1 MAAPT
6 ATRTSA
12 RNRPDGT
19 TYAGAGIDLKRYD
32 GFMHTIG
39 SMLKRTHGP
48 RVIPNPGG
56 FGGLFRLDYNE
67 KLFARNY
74 RDPVLVA
81 CSDGVGTKIKVAQEL
96 GILHTIGI
104 DLVAMN
110 VNDCVVEGAE
120 PLFFLDCLSVP
131 HVDERQCAAIM
142 QGVVEGCRLAGCALL
157 GGETAEMGDLF
168 RPGDFDLTGFT
179 LGVVDLHKAMSRR
192 RPEPGDVVLGLA
204 SSGIHSN
211 GFTLARKIVSDA
223 KLKLDQRYDQLTD
236 PDTGETPTLGQELLR
251 PTRIYAQSIVKLGR
265 AYRVKKVVTAMA
277 HITGGG
283 IVGNLSRVLG
293 DKVDAAIKTSSW
305 PVPGVFR
312 LLQERGAVDEAEMRR
327 VFNMGIG
334 YCVVVRPVFA
344 QAVRQ
349 RLERMGERVH
359 VIGKIVKGKG
369 RVVEK

>member
-1 MAAPT
+1 MATKAASKPT
-6 ATRTSA
+6 A
-12 RNRPDGT
+12 PGL
-19 TYAGAGIDLKRYD
+19 TYAAAGIDLERYD
-32 GFMHTIG
+32 GFIQTLG
-39 SMLKRTHGP
+39 SMLKKTHGP
-48 RVIPNPGG
+48 RVIANPGG
-56 FGGLFRLDYNE
+56 FGGLIRLDYNE

-81 CSDGVGTKIKVAQEL
+81 CSDGVGTKIKVAQQL

-110 VNDCVVEGAE
+110 VNDCIVEGAE

-131 HVDERQCAAIM
+131 QVDERQCAEIM

-168 RPGDFDLTGFT
+168 KPGDFDLTGFA

-192 RPEPGDVVLGLA
+192 HPEPGDIVLGLA

-211 GFTLARKIVSDA
+211 GFTLARKVITEA
-223 KLKLDQRYDQLTD
+223 GLRLDQRYDELTN
-236 PDTGETPTLGQELLR
+236 PQTGETPTLGVELLC
-251 PTRIYAQSIVKLGR
+251 PTRIYAEPIVKLGR
-265 AYRVKKVVTAMA
+265 AYRVKKVITAMA

-283 IVGNLSRVLG
+283 IPGNLNRVLG
-293 DKVDAAIKTSSW
+293 DKVDAVIKAESW
-305 PVPGVFR
+305 PVPGIFR
-312 LLQERGAVDEAEMRR
+312 LLRARGGVDEAEMRR

-334 YCVVVRPVFA
+334 YCVVVRPTFA
-344 QAVRQ
+344 DAVKE
-349 RLERMGERVH
+349 RLERMGETVYT
-359 VIGKIVKGKG
+359 IGKITKGKG